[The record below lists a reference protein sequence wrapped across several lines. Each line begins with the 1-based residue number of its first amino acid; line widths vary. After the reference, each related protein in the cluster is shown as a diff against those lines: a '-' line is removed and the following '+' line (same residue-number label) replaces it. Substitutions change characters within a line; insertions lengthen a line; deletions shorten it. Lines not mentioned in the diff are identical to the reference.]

1 MHHLKDYYNYWD
13 NLVLQWRK
21 GEIYNQPYLPEPWW
35 GWTPYS
41 GEPLHSVV
49 INLSPG
55 QGGKLQSR
63 RCVNCALGCIF
74 ASPYS
79 FAMAEGILPDHLT
92 MTDHWHLNSR
102 YKPIMRAL
110 DIPEEKIPQDT
121 RHHLSIELS
130 PFHDIDD
137 FQSYIMA
144 NAQEIFRYTLCFA
157 AEAVKHISRSPD
169 ASDSIS
175 LKDIV
180 IVRSAPKH
188 IKTIKDVLET
198 GMATDEKI
206 QFLDGEKG
214 FRINEEGLRDVTFLF
229 ANGARNR
236 LPKTSDLIGIISNNN
251 NTNK

>member
-1 MHHLKDYYNYWD
+1 MQLLKDYYNYWD

-63 RCVNCALGCIF
+63 RCVNCAFGCIF
-74 ASPYS
+74 TSPYS
-79 FAMAEGILPDHLT
+79 FAMAEGILPDHLA

-110 DIPEEKIPQDT
+110 GVDEKKIPQDT

-130 PFHDIDD
+130 PFHIIDD
-137 FQSYIMA
+137 FQSYLKENDQDIY
-144 NAQEIFRYTLCFA
+144 RYALCFA
-157 AEAVKHISRSPD
+157 AEAAKHISRSPD

-188 IKTIKDVLET
+188 IKTIKAVLET

-206 QFLDGEKG
+206 QFFDDEKG
-214 FRINEEGLRDVTFLF
+214 FHINEESLRDVTFLF

-236 LPKTSDLIGIISNNN
+236 LPITSDLKRIIKNNKSN
-251 NTNK
+251 K